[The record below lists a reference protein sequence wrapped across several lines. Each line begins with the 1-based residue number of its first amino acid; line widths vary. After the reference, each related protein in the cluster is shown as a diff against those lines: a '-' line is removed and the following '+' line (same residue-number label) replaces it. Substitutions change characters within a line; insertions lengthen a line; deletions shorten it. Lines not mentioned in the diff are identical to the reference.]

1 MSTPVFYTIHELA
14 EAAGVSP
21 RTIRYYT
28 AEGLLPA
35 SDTRGK
41 YVLYT
46 EDHLLRLRLVLR
58 LKELHLPLSEI
69 AARMEHLSTAQV
81 QQLLEEHDQH
91 DRSQHDSSAA
101 DYIAQVLAGESSRSK
116 RPPARREPAPRPAP
130 PAPALQPAPQPEP
143 WRRLKLGPDV
153 ELHYREPTSTQAR
166 ERIERLERVARQ
178 IFNQERLAYQGQD
191 AQQDNEKE
199 VRSDGF

>member
-1 MSTPVFYTIHELA
+1 VSTPVFYTIHELA

-69 AARMEHLSTAQV
+69 ANRMEYLSTAQV
-81 QQLLEEHDQH
+81 QQLLDEDTH
-91 DRSQHDSSAA
+91 HDSTHHDNSAA
-101 DYIAQVLAGESSRSK
+101 DYIAQVLAGQSARPAP
-116 RPPARREPAPRPAP
+116 PPARRKPAPRPAP
-130 PAPALQPAPQPEP
+130 HPATEPEP
-143 WRRLKLGPDV
+143 WRRLKLAPDV
-153 ELHYREPTSTQAR
+153 ELHYREPTSTHER
-166 ERIERLERVARQ
+166 ERIARLETVARQ
-178 IFNQERLAYQGQD
+178 IFTQERLAYTEQD
-191 AQQDNEKE
+191 ASPEH
-199 VRSDGF
+199 S